1 MFPNGLIE
9 ETLRSLALLF
19 PHSDAGTRKWYKAQ
33 MKKAMKKASPRDLDP
48 KLLECGHLRAE
59 DRHIDAFKFYRD
71 RLVIL
76 KQAFDE
82 SEPNSLSQWWYDKR
96 SGVHRYPLIIAALAL
111 VLTALFGLIQCIEGA
126 LQTYKA
132 WHP

>member
-1 MFPNGLIE
+1 MFPDGLIE
-9 ETLRSLALLF
+9 ETLRTLALLF
-19 PHSDAGTRKWYKAQ
+19 PHSDKDTRNWYNTQ
-33 MKKAMKKASPRDLDP
+33 DKKAISRDLDP

-59 DRHIDAFKFYRD
+59 DRHIDAFTFWRD

-76 KQAFDE
+76 KQTFDE

-96 SGVHRYPLIIAALAL
+96 SGVHRYPLIVAALAL
-111 VLTALFGLIQCIEGA
+111 ILTAIFGLIQCIEGA
-126 LQTYKA
+126 LQAYKA

>member
-1 MFPNGLIE
+1 MFPDGLIE
-9 ETLRSLALLF
+9 EALRSLALLF
-19 PHSDAGTRKWYKAQ
+19 PHSDSGTQKWYKAQ
-33 MKKAMKKASPRDLDP
+33 LKKASPRDLDP
-48 KLLECGHLRAE
+48 KLLGCGHLRAE
-59 DRHIDAFKFYRD
+59 DRQIDAFKFYRD

-111 VLTALFGLIQCIEGA
+111 VLTAFFGLIQCIEGG

-132 WHP
+132 WHT

>member
-9 ETLRSLALLF
+9 ETVRSLALLF

-33 MKKAMKKASPRDLDP
+33 VKKVKKASRRDLDP

-59 DRHIDAFKFYRD
+59 DRHIDAFNFYRD

-111 VLTALFGLIQCIEGA
+111 VLTAFFGLIQCIEGG

>member
-9 ETLRSLALLF
+9 ETQRSLALLF
-19 PHSDAGTRKWYKAQ
+19 PYSDPGTRKWYKAQ
-33 MKKAMKKASPRDLDP
+33 IKQEVKKAPPHDLDP
-48 KLLECGHLRAE
+48 KLFRCGHLRAD

-111 VLTALFGLIQCIEGA
+111 VLTAFFGLIQCIEGG